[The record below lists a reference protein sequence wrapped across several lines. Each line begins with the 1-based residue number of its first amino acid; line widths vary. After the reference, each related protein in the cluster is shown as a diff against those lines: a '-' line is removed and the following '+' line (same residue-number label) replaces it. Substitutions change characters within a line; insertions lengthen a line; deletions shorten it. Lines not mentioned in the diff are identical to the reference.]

1 MVFSWFTMLV
11 TDFQRQTFFFQIS
24 ACIKFMHARELQFR
38 TLRVLTIMLE
48 MEEAM
53 GAVQSMSSL
62 TNNEIS
68 ESIFEKE
75 DLIEDF

>member
-1 MVFSWFTMLV
+1 MVYYVSNWFPKA
-11 TDFQRQTFFFQIS
+11 DFFFQVS
-24 ACIKFMHARELQFR
+24 ACIKFMYARELQFG
-38 TLRVLTIMLE
+38 TLRDLTIMLE
-48 MEEAM
+48 MEQAM

-75 DLIEDF
+75 DLVEDF

>member
-1 MVFSWFTMLV
+1 
-11 TDFQRQTFFFQIS
+11 
-24 ACIKFMHARELQFR
+24 MHARELQFG
-38 TLRVLTIMLE
+38 TLRVLTIMSE